1 MYFVYIIRC
10 KGDTLY
16 TGITTDVRR
25 RFRQHSG
32 EEPNGAKFTH
42 SHPPEAVEALWS
54 CENRSLALKLEH
66 AIKKLR
72 REQKLRLIGDD
83 SLFPELFG
91 SETAELY
98 TREEISDLRVEC

>member
-10 KGDTLY
+10 RGGSLY
-16 TGITTDVRR
+16 TGITTDVQR

-32 EEPNGAKFTH
+32 EAPNGAKFTH

-54 CENRSLALKLEH
+54 CESRSLALKLEH

-72 REQKLRLIGDD
+72 REQKLRLIDDD
-83 SLFPELFG
+83 SLFSELFG
-91 SETAELY
+91 SETTELY
-98 TREEISDLRVEC
+98 VREEVSETY